1 MSNLEQGKQSLRSRL
16 LPRIICSRAPSPSSQ
31 HITDTETATTLFAR
45 QTVQLAFTAPPD
57 MSANQPNISTP
68 IPASANSVTQP
79 PPRTESSPGIG
90 PSDGPKPQD
99 NPFIAISGLP
109 TTIVVPATQV
119 QPATAPVLASH
130 ANHPPSA
137 TQAPPG
143 TGSTPGAPPFDS
155 SKPQDNPYEAIGGV
169 VPPSQSQMK
178 AMGAVTYEKQYCRGY
193 MTALIS
199 SYPSKRLP
207 EGC

>member
-1 MSNLEQGKQSLRSRL
+1 MSG
-16 LPRIICSRAPSPSSQ
+16 
-31 HITDTETATTLFAR
+31 
-45 QTVQLAFTAPPD
+45 
-57 MSANQPNISTP
+57 NQPNISTP

-178 AMGAVTYEKQYCRGY
+178 AMGAVTYEGLKTVLQGLYDCSDIFLPLKTTTGGLLTVIKIIDVRGS
-193 MTALIS
+193 IS
-199 SYPSKRLP
+199 RA
-207 EGC
+207 